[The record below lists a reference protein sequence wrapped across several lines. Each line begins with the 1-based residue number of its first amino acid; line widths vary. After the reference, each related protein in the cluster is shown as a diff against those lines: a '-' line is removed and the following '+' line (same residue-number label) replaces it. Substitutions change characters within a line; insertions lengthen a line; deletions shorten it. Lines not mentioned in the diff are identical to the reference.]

1 MTTVIYPGTFNPI
14 TNGHVDLVE
23 RAAKL
28 FDKVVLGIAYSEK
41 KQPLFTLAQRIEL
54 CQQALAHLKNVEVC
68 GFTELLVD
76 FAASKGSTTVLR
88 GVRSMKD
95 FEYEM
100 QMADMN
106 RVMQVGFETIFL
118 SPTPALACIS
128 SSLVREIAAM
138 NGDVSELVPAVV
150 NGASMNV
157 LKAKLLQWPC

>member
-14 TNGHVDLVE
+14 TNGHVDLVA

-28 FDKVVLGIAYSEK
+28 FDKVVLAIAYSEK
-41 KQPLFTLAQRIEL
+41 KQPMFELEQRIEL
-54 CQQALAHLKNVEVC
+54 CQQALSHLDNIEVC
-68 GFTELLVD
+68 GFNELLVN

-106 RVMQVGFETIFL
+106 RAMQAGFETIFL
-118 SPTPALACIS
+118 TPSPGLAYIS
-128 SSLVREIAAM
+128 SSLVREIASM
-138 NGDVSELVPAVV
+138 GGDVSEFVPAVV
-150 NGASMNV
+150 NTALNDRFSI
-157 LKAKLLQWPC
+157 

>member
-14 TNGHVDLVE
+14 TNGHVDLVA

-41 KQPLFTLAQRIEL
+41 KQPMFELEQRIEL
-54 CQQALAHLKNVEVC
+54 CQQALSHLDNIEVC
-68 GFTELLVD
+68 GFSELLVN
-76 FAASKGSTTVLR
+76 FAASKDSTTVLR

-106 RVMQVGFETIFL
+106 RAMQADFETIFL
-118 SPTPALACIS
+118 TPSPGLAYIS
-128 SSLVREIAAM
+128 SSLVREIASM
-138 NGDVSELVPAVV
+138 GGDVSEFVPAVV
-150 NGASMNV
+150 NTALNDRFSI
-157 LKAKLLQWPC
+157 

>member
-14 TNGHVDLVE
+14 TNGHIDLVE

-28 FDKVVLGIAYSEK
+28 FDKVVLGIAYSQK
-41 KQPLFTLAQRIEL
+41 KQPMFDLEQRIGL
-54 CQQALAHLKNVEVC
+54 CQQALAHLDNIEVC
-68 GFTELLVD
+68 GFSELLVN
-76 FAASKGSTTVLR
+76 FAANKGSTTVLR

-106 RVMQVGFETIFL
+106 RAMQTNFETIFL
-118 SPTPALACIS
+118 PPSPGLACIS

-138 NGDVSELVPAVV
+138 GGDVSQFVPAVV
-150 NGASMNV
+150 NTALNDRFS
-157 LKAKLLQWPC
+157 A